1 MPLIVACEGVYRGHV
16 QEAART
22 RSWQIAAKQ
31 RASELSQL
39 DGRRDEAAT
48 RRIQAEGEKSRAD
61 IYDGAR
67 WAIKEGYADK
77 GKIGVYGVGDSGY
90 PALME
95 QVLNPDL
102 YKFGISCVAITDI
115 FLRQETQNGQNFADF
130 DDLTKRH
137 LPTKGARTRE

>member
-1 MPLIVACEGVYRGHV
+1 MKLQRGVY
-16 QEAART
+16 
-22 RSWQIAAKQ
+22 KQ
-31 RASELSQL
+31 RA
-39 DGRRDEAAT
+39 
-48 RRIQAEGEKSRAD
+48 KSR
-61 IYDGAR
+61 GPTFTTAR
-67 WAIKEGYADK
+67 GGQSRKGYADK